1 MTSLGRKLEICLC
14 FLIRDQSLGDNNGAR
29 FQEASYF
36 SFLGCFTSFLIR
48 KSNVLSF
55 LHKTRDKHKALL

>member
-1 MTSLGRKLEICLC
+1 MISLGRKLEISSCL
-14 FLIRDQSLGDNNGAR
+14 LIRVQSLGENNGAR

-55 LHKTRDKHKALL
+55 LHKARDKHEVLL